1 MKKHSLRKW
10 LNRLPIIIS
19 ALALIVSVVS
29 LVYARRDS
37 IYTEHK
43 DSMIITPAIAEYLD
57 GDEIVFTL
65 NNENSRL
72 QALRIIFPK
81 AVSDEELV
89 MNTIPVSLYKRR
101 IEFIAENYFD
111 KQIPARDSAVTVGT
125 GIIPVILDYE
135 AVVYGFPQCL
145 RENRN
150 LIFFISKDQEISASF
165 TNTALIQR
173 CGYPIKCQIYWWF
186 SKTDEKVVNQD
197 RKDIEILLDK
207 QLKNMY
213 DGHVDRR

>member
-1 MKKHSLRKW
+1 MKKHSLRRW

-101 IEFIAENYFD
+101 IESLAENYFD
-111 KQIPARDSAVTVGT
+111 KQIPARDSAVTFGT
-125 GIIPVILDYE
+125 GVIPVMLEYE
-135 AVVYGFPQCL
+135 AVVYGFLQRL

-150 LIFFISKDQEISASF
+150 FIFLISKDQKISASF
-165 TNTALIQR
+165 TNTALIRR
-173 CGYPIKCQIYWWF
+173 CGYPIKRQIYWRF
-186 SKTDEKVVNQD
+186 SKTDEKIVNQD

-207 QLKNMY
+207 QLKSMFN
-213 DGHVDRR
+213 GHVD